1 MTDQRRTRPHLDLA
15 TAAADQHG
23 VVSTKQLESFGY
35 ARSTIADWAK
45 AGRLHRLH
53 RGVYAVGHED
63 LSWEGR
69 CMGAV
74 LACAP
79 AVASHWTAAWL
90 WGLLRSRPSA
100 FHLTAPSRR
109 HRRRE
114 FRVHFAALAVEDVAE
129 VEEIPVTSLERTHL
143 DIAAVAPERVPRM
156 LERSEELNAF
166 DLRSFE
172 ALLRRSTPHPGYGP
186 LRQALRVYRPESAI
200 LRSNLEKRFR
210 ALVRASSLPRPSH
223 NFIVGPYELDCYWP
237 EHRFC
242 VELDTYGTHGS
253 RRSFHADRK
262 RQRELRRLGVE
273 VERVTDLQLE
283 EEPEQVLAAV
293 KESLERRLR
302 GPRG

>member
-1 MTDQRRTRPHLDLA
+1 MTDKRRTRPHLDLA
-15 TAAADQHG
+15 TVAADQHG

-35 ARSTIADWAK
+35 ARSTIADWANG
-45 AGRLHRLH
+45 GRLHRIH

-63 LSWEGR
+63 LSWNGR
-69 CMGAV
+69 CMAAV

-79 AVASHWTAAWL
+79 AVVSYWTAAWL
-90 WGLLRSRPSA
+90 WGLLWSRPST

-109 HRRRE
+109 HRRPD

-129 VEEIPVTSLERTHL
+129 VDGIPVTSLARTHL
-143 DIAAVAPERVPRM
+143 DLAALVSREGLDAF
-156 LERSEELNAF
+156 LERAGKRDDF
-166 DLRSFE
+166 DLRCFE
-172 ALLRRSTPHPGYGP
+172 ALLARSAPHPGYGP
-186 LRQALRVYRPESAI
+186 LRQALRAYRPEPAV

-237 EHRFC
+237 EQRFC

-253 RRSFHADRK
+253 RRSFHEDRK

-283 EEPEQVLAAV
+283 REPEEVLAAIR
-293 KESLERRLR
+293 ESLERRSYM
-302 GPRG
+302 P